1 RSGRGENSFGP
12 IAGMVRS
19 RTRYARTG
27 REIFFT
33 SFSPRSSNVQSSL
46 SRTWSRT
53 TRLIQ
58 IPPGSAS
65 ASSRAATFTPSPKMS
80 YSSTITSPRLIPI
93 RKVMRPFSGVF
104 ALRSAIPRWT
114 SAAHR
119 TASTTLGNS
128 ARKPS
133 PVFFTIRPRCSAI
146 LGLTSSWRCAFSARQ
161 AKKLHRLI
169 HMAQKEMAHTQCP
182 IDTGEVTVARTE
194 EQCFFYVWDAR
205 LGLAEVHHNLAELA
219 QRSHEISIER
229 NGSLQFDL

>member
-1 RSGRGENSFGP
+1 MLAENFRKGAENRGECGSAGSSGSGSGARWRSDLLRDGGTFWGSTASTQGGSACESSFGP
-12 IAGMVRS
+12 IAGMVSS

-27 REIFFT
+27 RGIFFT
-33 SFSPRSSNVQSSL
+33 TCSPRSSNVQSSL

-133 PVFFTIRPRCSAI
+133 PVFFTIRP
-146 LGLTSSWRCAFSARQ
+146 GV
-161 AKKLHRLI
+161 
-169 HMAQKEMAHTQCP
+169 P
-182 IDTGEVTVARTE
+182 
-194 EQCFFYVWDAR
+194 
-205 LGLAEVHHNLAELA
+205 
-219 QRSHEISIER
+219 RS
-229 NGSLQFDL
+229 